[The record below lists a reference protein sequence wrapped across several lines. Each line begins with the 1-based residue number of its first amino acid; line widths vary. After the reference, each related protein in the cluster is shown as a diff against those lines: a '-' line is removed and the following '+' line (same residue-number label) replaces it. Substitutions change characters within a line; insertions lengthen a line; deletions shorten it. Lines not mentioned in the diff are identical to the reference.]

1 MITSFKSLGGGETG
15 SSKSSSSSSSSSSTS
30 SFSSSSSIFFVVSSF
45 STILLSLLFD
55 NGWFSFSFIFCR
67 ANSLIITFNVG
78 VSSLFWLFLFTSLSS
93 VLSMSI
99 ILSLFSLTVFFNSSV
114 RGGLLMGVKGKL
126 VTLCIV
132 GDNIPPGILFSLT
145 GNHQQIL
152 SSRDQSFF
160 TPLYRLIICTWAERL
175 DLIEPPH

>member
-15 SSKSSSSSSSSSSTS
+15 SSISSISSSSSSTS
-30 SFSSSSSIFFVVSSF
+30 SSSSFSVVSSF
-45 STILLSLLFD
+45 STVLLSLLFD

-93 VLSMSI
+93 VPSSMSI

-152 SSRDQSFF
+152 FFSRSKLLHSSLSASYMYMGRATGSDC
-160 TPLYRLIICTWAERL
+160 PM
-175 DLIEPPH
+175 